1 MEKAACCSSVSFHD
15 LIVRPARCDE
25 RARWRELMQAH
36 HYLGFQ
42 RIVGQS
48 LWYVATLADQWV
60 ALLGWGAAALKCA
73 PRDAWIGW
81 TPSLKF
87 RRLHLIANNVRFLI
101 LPAWHVPNLASRILA
116 LNLNR
121 LSPDWERYYGH
132 PLLLAETFVDGARF
146 RGTCYRAA
154 GWQVLGTTRGFA
166 KRGRGYVAHGQSKL
180 VLVRPLRPGARLSLR
195 AAFLPPATLQRKENT
210 LMVDV
215 NRLPLEGEG
224 GLIDLLRTL
233 DDPRHRRGVRHPLVT
248 VVAIAVCAALSGA
261 RGFQAVAEWGKD
273 LSRDT
278 LQRLGSKRWTAPSEP
293 TIRRVLSKLDA
304 EIWDAHIG
312 QWLLQH
318 CDLKGQAVSVDGKT
332 LRRAH
337 DAGQPAPH
345 LLSALLHQEGVVV
358 AQRAVGDKTNEIPE
372 LPRLLE
378 ALPLAGA
385 VVTADALHTQNDTAR
400 YVVEAKK
407 ADYLFTVKDNQP
419 TLKQDIADLHLEAF
433 PPSAHGNR

>member
-1 MEKAACCSSVSFHD
+1 MEGAACCSSVSFHD
-15 LIVRPARCDE
+15 LIVRPTRCDE

-48 LWYVATLADQWV
+48 LCYVATLAEQWV
-60 ALLGWGAAALKCA
+60 ALLGWGAAALKCT
-73 PRDAWIGW
+73 PRDVWIGW

-101 LPAWHVPNLASRILA
+101 LPAWHVPNLASCILA
-116 LNLNR
+116 LNLKR

-154 GWQVLGTTRGFA
+154 GWQALGTTRGFA
-166 KRGRGYVAHGQSKL
+166 KRGRGYTAHGQPKL
-180 VLVRPLRPGARLSLR
+180 VLICSLRPGARQSLR
-195 AAFLPPATLQRKENT
+195 AAFLPPATLPRKENT
-210 LMVDV
+210 VMVDV

-224 GLIDLLRTL
+224 GLIDLLRML

-273 LSRDT
+273 LSRDA

-304 EIWDAHIG
+304 ETWDAHIG

-318 CDLKGQAVSVDGKT
+318 LDLKGQAVSVDGKT

-337 DAGQPAPH
+337 DQGQPAPH

-378 ALPLAGA
+378 SLPLAGA
-385 VVTADALHTQNDTAR
+385 VVTADALHTQSDTAR

-433 PPSAHGNR
+433 PPSAHRNR